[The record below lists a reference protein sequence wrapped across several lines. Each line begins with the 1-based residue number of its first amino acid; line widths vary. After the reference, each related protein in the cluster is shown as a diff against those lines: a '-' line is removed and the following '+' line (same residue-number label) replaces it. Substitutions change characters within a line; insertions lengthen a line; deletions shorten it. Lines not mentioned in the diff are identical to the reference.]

1 MMSKIYYVLLIATYN
16 PFSLLQNGV
25 GNEEQLSKLNN
36 SQASIYNFFMVLAVI
51 GLACSFTWY
60 GARLALTKNP
70 QARQEVKES
79 ITVKFM
85 LAIVIFASVFIL
97 NLILKLATSFT

>member
-1 MMSKIYYVLLIATYN
+1 MSKIYYVLLTTVYD
-16 PFSLLQNGV
+16 PFSILQNGV
-25 GNEEQLSKLNN
+25 DSEEELQRLNN

-51 GLACSFTWY
+51 GLACSFLWY
-60 GARLALTKNP
+60 GARLGLTKNP

-79 ITVKFM
+79 ITGKTI